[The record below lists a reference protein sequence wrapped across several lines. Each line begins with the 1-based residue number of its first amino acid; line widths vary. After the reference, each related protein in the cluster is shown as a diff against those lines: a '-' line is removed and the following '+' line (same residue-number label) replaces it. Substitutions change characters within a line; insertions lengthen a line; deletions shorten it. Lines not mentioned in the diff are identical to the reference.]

1 MKPLAFQTPKPPS
14 NRSRSKETPQSK
26 RSEIGSSDPK
36 ILSKSFSFTLS
47 ESSDKDASNSS
58 STKEKQQKQIVPK
71 SLDLEFAA
79 VSEDLLASE
88 SDETLLSTDLESLV
102 VDRVLSSSIA
112 PQSGISS
119 EIIQGG
125 GGSGKIFA
133 SVESKEALM
142 VTDLLKESIIEF
154 RSSIKLLDT
163 LREGFGDE
171 KAKTGRWSDKIL
183 LTKLQAGFSSL
194 LILTAA
200 ASCFVLSLR
209 TLGGDEEWSFTGLHP
224 T

>member
-58 STKEKQQKQIVPK
+58 STKEKQQK